1 MIMLIRTIESMN
13 ESDRNEL
20 ARYGVATVY
29 EAAGRT
35 GLIDIP
41 LVQLIPGSR
50 VAGRA
55 RTVRCGQGD
64 NLMVH
69 AVMEQVQPGE
79 ILILTMPEPEPV
91 ALIGELLATQAL
103 VRQVA
108 GILVDASVRD
118 TEELQSLGLPIWT
131 RWIRVRGATKT
142 HVGTINE
149 AVTVGGISI
158 AAGDLVLL
166 DADGAIALAA
176 ERVPAILEASRARV
190 RSETVL
196 RAQLQAGALSYDLS
210 GLRAVVERNTHS

>member
-1 MIMLIRTIESMN
+1 MN
-13 ESDRNEL
+13 KSDINEL

-29 EAAGRT
+29 EAAGGT

-41 LVQLIPGSR
+41 LVQLIAGSR
-50 VAGRA
+50 VAGPA

-64 NLMVH
+64 NVMVH

-79 ILILTMPEPEPV
+79 ILVLTMPEPEPV
-91 ALIGELLATQAL
+91 ALIGELLATQAQ

-108 GILVDASVRD
+108 GILVDAAVRD

-149 AVTVGGISI
+149 TITVGDASI
-158 AAGDLVLL
+158 AAGDLILL
-166 DADGAIALAA
+166 DADGALALAA
-176 ERVPAILEASRARV
+176 ERVLAVLEASRARV
-190 RSETVL
+190 RSETTL

-210 GLRAVVERNTHS
+210 GLRAVVESSTQS

>member
-1 MIMLIRTIESMN
+1 MN
-13 ESDRNEL
+13 KSDINEL

-41 LVQLIPGSR
+41 LVQLIAGSR
-50 VAGRA
+50 VAGPA

-64 NLMVH
+64 NVMVH
-69 AVMEQVQPGE
+69 AVMDQVQPGE
-79 ILILTMPEPEPV
+79 ILVLTMPEPEPV
-91 ALIGELLATQAL
+91 ALIGELLATQAQ

-108 GILVDASVRD
+108 GILVDAAVRD

-149 AVTVGGISI
+149 TITVGDASI
-158 AAGDLVLL
+158 AAGDLILL
-166 DADGAIALAA
+166 DADGALALAA
-176 ERVPAILEASRARV
+176 ERVLAVLEASRARV
-190 RSETVL
+190 RSETTL

-210 GLRAVVERNTHS
+210 GLRAVVESSTQS

>member
-1 MIMLIRTIESMN
+1 MN
-13 ESDRNEL
+13 ASDINEL

-41 LVQLIPGSR
+41 LVQLIAGSR

-55 RTVRCGQGD
+55 CTVRCGQGD

-69 AVMEQVQPGE
+69 AAMDQVQPGE
-79 ILILTMPEPEPV
+79 ILVLTMPEPAPV
-91 ALIGELLATQAL
+91 ALVGELLATQAQ

-118 TEELQSLGLPIWT
+118 VEELQALGLPIWT

-142 HVGTINE
+142 RVGTVNE
-149 AVTVGGISI
+149 SVIVGGASI
-158 AAGDLVLL
+158 APGDLVVL
-166 DADGAIALAA
+166 DADGAVAIAA
-176 ERVPAILEASRARV
+176 ERASAVLEAARV
-190 RSETVL
+190 RTQSETAL
-196 RAQLQAGALSYDLS
+196 RAQLQAGALSYDLA
-210 GLRAVVERNTHS
+210 GLRAVVEGSM

>member
-1 MIMLIRTIESMN
+1 MN
-13 ESDRNEL
+13 KSDINEL

-41 LVQLIPGSR
+41 LVQLIPASR
-50 VAGRA
+50 VAGPA

-64 NLMVH
+64 NVMVH
-69 AVMEQVQPGE
+69 AVMDQVQPGE
-79 ILILTMPEPEPV
+79 ILVLTMPEPEPV

-149 AVTVGGISI
+149 SVTVGGTSI

-166 DADGAIALAA
+166 DADGAVALDAA
-176 ERVPAILEASRARV
+176 WAPAILEASRARV
-190 RSETVL
+190 RSETAL

-210 GLRAVVERNTHS
+210 GLRAVVEGSRPS

>member
-1 MIMLIRTIESMN
+1 MN
-13 ESDRNEL
+13 ESDRQEL

-41 LVQLIPGSR
+41 LIQLIPGSR
-50 VAGRA
+50 VAGPA
-55 RTVRCGQGD
+55 RTVRCGKGD

-79 ILILTMPEPEPV
+79 ILVLTMPEPEPI

-142 HVGTINE
+142 HIGTINE
-149 AVTVGGISI
+149 TVTIGGTSI
-158 AAGDLVLL
+158 AVGDLVLL
-166 DADGAIALAA
+166 DADGAIALSA
-176 ERVPAILEASRARV
+176 ERVPAILEASRARAS
-190 RSETVL
+190 SETTL
-196 RAQLQAGALSYDLS
+196 RSQLLAGALSYDLS
-210 GLRAVVERNTHS
+210 GLRAVVEGNR

>member
-1 MIMLIRTIESMN
+1 MN
-13 ESDRNEL
+13 KSDINEL

-41 LVQLIPGSR
+41 LVQLIAGSR
-50 VAGRA
+50 VAGPA

-64 NLMVH
+64 NVMVH

-79 ILILTMPEPEPV
+79 ILVLTMPEPEPV
-91 ALIGELLATQAL
+91 ALIGELLATQAQ

-108 GILVDASVRD
+108 GILVDAAVRD

-149 AVTVGGISI
+149 TITVGDASI
-158 AAGDLVLL
+158 AAGDLILL
-166 DADGAIALAA
+166 DADGALALAA
-176 ERVPAILEASRARV
+176 ERVPAVLEASRARV
-190 RSETVL
+190 RSETTL

-210 GLRAVVERNTHS
+210 GLRAVVESSTQS

>member
-1 MIMLIRTIESMN
+1 MN
-13 ESDRNEL
+13 ESDRQEL
-20 ARYGVATVY
+20 ARYGVATAY

-50 VAGRA
+50 VAGPA

-118 TEELQSLGLPIWT
+118 MEELQSLGLPIWT

-149 AVTVGGISI
+149 AVTIGGTSI

-190 RSETVL
+190 RSETTL
-196 RAQLQAGALSYDLS
+196 REHLQAGALSYDLS
-210 GLRAVVERNTHS
+210 GLRAVVEGSTQS

>member
-1 MIMLIRTIESMN
+1 MN
-13 ESDRNEL
+13 DIDMNEL

-41 LVQLIPGSR
+41 LVQIIPGSR
-50 VAGRA
+50 VAGPA
-55 RTVRCGQGD
+55 RTIRCGQGD

-69 AVMEQVQPGE
+69 AVLEQVQPGE
-79 ILILTMPEPEPV
+79 VLVLTMPKAEPV

-118 TEELQSLGLPIWT
+118 SEELRSLGLPIWT

-142 HVGTINE
+142 SVGTINE
-149 AVTVGGISI
+149 PVTVGGTSI
-158 AAGDLVLL
+158 APGDIVLL
-166 DADGAIALAA
+166 DADGAVAIAAA
-176 ERVPAILEASRARV
+176 QAPAILEASRV
-190 RSETVL
+190 RAGSEATL
-196 RAQLQAGALSYDLS
+196 RTQLQAGALSYDLS
-210 GLRAVVERNTHS
+210 GLRAVVEGSTKK

>member
-1 MIMLIRTIESMN
+1 MN
-13 ESDRNEL
+13 ESDRQEL

-50 VAGRA
+50 VAGPA

-69 AVMEQVQPGE
+69 AVMDQVQLGE
-79 ILILTMPEPEPV
+79 ILVLTMPEPEPV

-142 HVGTINE
+142 HIGTINE
-149 AVTVGGISI
+149 AVMIGGTSI
-158 AAGDLVLL
+158 AAGDLVIL
-166 DADGAIALAA
+166 DADGAIALAT
-176 ERVPAILEASRARV
+176 ERVPAIIEASRARM
-190 RSETVL
+190 RSETAL

-210 GLRAVVERNTHS
+210 GLREVVEGSTQS